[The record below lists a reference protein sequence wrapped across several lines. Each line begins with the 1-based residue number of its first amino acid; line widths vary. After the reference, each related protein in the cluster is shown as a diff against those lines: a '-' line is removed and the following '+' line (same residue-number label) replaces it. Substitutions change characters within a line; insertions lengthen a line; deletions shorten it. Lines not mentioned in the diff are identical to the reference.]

1 MTRTMPADLAISVA
15 AKPGTDVILSAD
27 QGERK
32 HPMRGYDDTY
42 VDIVDFIV
50 RVTHRIWEEKDIG
63 HIYDTYR
70 HNCRV
75 TDDYGLQ
82 YGRDKIVAD
91 TVHTINAFPDV
102 RLYAD
107 EVIWAGD
114 EDRGFETSHRTVI
127 LGHNTG
133 YSKYGPP
140 TRRKVVVWA
149 IANCSSRENEFYE
162 EWVLYN
168 NSSLLNQ
175 LGFDLRRLARDIG
188 NATHLDSLGEQQG
201 EVAQLL
207 PRAVVLARLVKVA
220 CLQSAC
226 DFLGKADANEAAG
239 GHRIAR
245 PDEAYSLRGADD
257 LAQAGRSQGTGGP
270 ILYIQDRRSVKMLE
284 SANGKH
290 VNEIGS
296 GATDVC
302 RHHTADSTLVEG
314 VMCRRDTVEPKGK
327 EAIRW
332 RRLRPEPL
340 PARRGPGTCASWPTP
355 PSPAT
360 CARRPTS
367 RAGGGSS
374 PAARHIAISIT

>member
-1 MTRTMPADLAISVA
+1 MRQVIESAVVAVALAS
-15 AKPGTDVILSAD
+15 
-27 QGERK
+27 
-32 HPMRGYDDTY
+32 
-42 VDIVDFIV
+42 
-50 RVTHRIWEEKDIG
+50 
-63 HIYDTYR
+63 
-70 HNCRV
+70 
-75 TDDYGLQ
+75 
-82 YGRDKIVAD
+82 
-91 TVHTINAFPDV
+91 
-102 RLYAD
+102 
-107 EVIWAGD
+107 
-114 EDRGFETSHRTVI
+114 
-127 LGHNTG
+127 
-133 YSKYGPP
+133 
-140 TRRKVVVWA
+140 
-149 IANCSSRENEFYE
+149 
-162 EWVLYN
+162 
-168 NSSLLNQ
+168 
-175 LGFDLRRLARDIG
+175 
-188 NATHLDSLGEQQG
+188 GEQQG

-207 PRAVVLARLVKVA
+207 PRAVVLARLVMIA

-340 PARRGPGTCASWPTP
+340 PARRG
-355 PSPAT
+355 
-360 CARRPTS
+360 RRPVQLETQVCLAS
-367 RAGGGSS
+367 VSCDCNAQCLS
-374 PAARHIAISIT
+374 